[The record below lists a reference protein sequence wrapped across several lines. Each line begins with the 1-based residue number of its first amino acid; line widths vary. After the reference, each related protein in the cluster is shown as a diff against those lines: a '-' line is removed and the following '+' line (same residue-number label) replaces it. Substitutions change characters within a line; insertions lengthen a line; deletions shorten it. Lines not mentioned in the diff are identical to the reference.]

1 MNTKLLKQKIL
12 DLAIRGK
19 LTQQL
24 KSDGTVADLLKEICD
39 RTQEKTSLRAKR
51 GNPSPQTIIPLD
63 KNEAPFEIPA
73 NWEWVRLGN
82 VCKVFGR
89 IGFRGYTKKDL
100 VEKGEGAISLSP
112 SNMDEMKLNFDKCTY
127 ISWFKYE
134 ESPEIMI
141 NKGDIIVVKTGSSYG
156 KTSIVQDLPEKT
168 TLNPQLM
175 VLKQINCNR
184 NYLCYFLN
192 SAYFR
197 KVFEEL
203 VNGTAIPTFS
213 QEKFSSKEFPLP
225 PLAEQHRIVEKIQE
239 AFAEID
245 SIENNKELLKT
256 HIKQARQKIL
266 DLAIHGK
273 LVPQNKTDEPASVL
287 LERITRDN
295 PHYEKLTDV
304 PFEIPDSWE
313 WVKLGE
319 VAYIASGST
328 PSKDCFVENGV
339 PYLKM
344 YNLRNQQIDFEYKSQ
359 YIKREIHEGKLA
371 RSKAKPGDVIMNI
384 VGPPLGKVAL
394 VPETLPE
401 CNFNQAA
408 VLIRAY
414 FDTNLMNQ
422 YIRYFLLQMDEI
434 NAINTKGTAGQ
445 ENISLTQTQ
454 NMRFPLPPLAE
465 QKRIV
470 DKIEEV
476 FASLDEISLHLV

>member
-24 KSDGTVADLLKEICD
+24 KSDGNTADLLKEISSACHPE
-39 RTQEKTSLRAKR
+39 RSAK
-51 GNPSPQTIIPLD
+51 GAKSKDLKQIIPLD

-89 IGFRGYTKKDL
+89 IGFRGYTNKDL

-225 PLAEQHRIVEKIQE
+225 TLAETQRIVKKIQKGL
-239 AFAEID
+239 AEID
-245 SIENNKELLKT
+245 SIENNK
-256 HIKQARQKIL
+256 
-266 DLAIHGK
+266 
-273 LVPQNKTDEPASVL
+273 
-287 LERITRDN
+287 
-295 PHYEKLTDV
+295 
-304 PFEIPDSWE
+304 
-313 WVKLGE
+313 
-319 VAYIASGST
+319 
-328 PSKDCFVENGV
+328 
-339 PYLKM
+339 
-344 YNLRNQQIDFEYKSQ
+344 
-359 YIKREIHEGKLA
+359 
-371 RSKAKPGDVIMNI
+371 
-384 VGPPLGKVAL
+384 
-394 VPETLPE
+394 
-401 CNFNQAA
+401 
-408 VLIRAY
+408 
-414 FDTNLMNQ
+414 
-422 YIRYFLLQMDEI
+422 
-434 NAINTKGTAGQ
+434 
-445 ENISLTQTQ
+445 
-454 NMRFPLPPLAE
+454 
-465 QKRIV
+465 
-470 DKIEEV
+470 
-476 FASLDEISLHLV
+476 